1 MAQNLNLYAG
11 KPCRH
16 KTNQIAQKKKQQKNK
31 NKKKK
36 TRDFYEATNRA
47 LVQVT
52 LTAHDFNRD
61 K

>member
-36 TRDFYEATNRA
+36 LEIFMKQPTELWF
-47 LVQVT
+47 
-52 LTAHDFNRD
+52 

>member
-1 MAQNLNLYAG
+1 MLGNRVG
-11 KPCRH
+11 IKPT
-16 KTNQIAQKKKQQKNK
+16 KLQKKKKQQKNK

>member
-1 MAQNLNLYAG
+1 MLGNRVSI
-11 KPCRH
+11 KPTKLH
-16 KTNQIAQKKKQQKNK
+16 KKKTTKKQKQ
-31 NKKKK
+31 KKK

>member
-1 MAQNLNLYAG
+1 MLGNRVG
-11 KPCRH
+11 IKPTKLH
-16 KTNQIAQKKKQQKNK
+16 KKKTTTKKKN

>member
-16 KTNQIAQKKKQQKNK
+16 KTNQIAQKKTKTKKQKQ
-31 NKKKK
+31 KKK